1 VERFATMI
9 IKLPERKQRSYCER
23 PAPFASVIAPFLA
36 LAILCGAAI
45 AQSPADGRS
54 PMALLEESRE
64 RQRDYVEYLKKQASA
79 DPNNRRLRLDLGR
92 GYYALAIG
100 YDADAIAE
108 AEKLFDQILAAEPE
122 NATALVYRGSL
133 LGLKLGFHL
142 VPPDR
147 SLAALRQSNADM
159 DRAVALAPDDLE
171 VRSVRGYSSFYTP
184 SFVGRDRI
192 AVEDFSHIIQ
202 LLERQPGAEIQRAE
216 FHLALG
222 DAYHKAGEDDKARQS
237 WRRVME
243 LSPGASAAIAAE
255 SKLRGVAGQSSS
267 GPNYK
272 EVVAFFGFAI
282 GAAIFA
288 ILSALL
294 LRDFRRARRRGAGMW
309 AALLV
314 ALAALAWNGLNL
326 SSVVFG
332 ALGAHNLVGLAKL
345 AEPGGWR
352 MWRESE
358 IALVV
363 ALSPIPFGL
372 IAAYRFYKGTFMDIA
387 LKRGAALLVLFALAA
402 VYGRL
407 VALPAS
413 LALGRVSNDTL
424 RWVFYT
430 TVWLWLYALYPPL
443 RDRIYRLVDRRLFK
457 RRDYSR
463 LLDWFGERLQKAS
476 DEATLIATA
485 CDAAREAFAAESA
498 RFVPSTDDLANR
510 LAPIFAERRSNVLL
524 PSQANDDKLEREL
537 AGRRVE
543 LALAIRAGAEPV
555 GLILVG
561 PRAYGQ
567 SYLSEELSVL
577 RAVAAE
583 TGRTLDNLRLTE
595 ARRKQAVEE
604 EELRKLVAQSE
615 LMALRAQI
623 NPHFF
628 FNALNSVAS
637 LIAEDPP
644 RAERLIENLAEL
656 FRHAFKPSSDIIPL
670 EEELALVETYLEV
683 EKSRLGDKLRFRKFV
698 LPDALGIK
706 IPALTI
712 QPLIENAVKHG
723 IGQSDGGGTIT
734 LSASLRDG
742 GMSVIVADTGA
753 GIAPTEM
760 DDLMNRG
767 VGLSNVNSR
776 LVKLY
781 GQSSRLR
788 VDSAAGQGT
797 TVSFS
802 IPTDTA
808 TETQRHRDGEK
819 EGQTNG
825 ETERPREG
833 VIAT

>member
-1 VERFATMI
+1 M
-9 IKLPERKQRSYCER
+9 
-23 PAPFASVIAPFLA
+23 FLA
-36 LAILCGAAI
+36 LLLAFAGLRNAAI

-54 PMALLEESRE
+54 PMAALEQSRE
-64 RQRDYVEYLKKQASA
+64 RQRDYVEYLKKQAAA
-79 DPNNRRLRLDLGR
+79 DPDNRRLRLDLGR
-92 GYYALAIG
+92 GYYALALG
-100 YDADAIAE
+100 YDTAAIAE
-108 AEKLFDQILAAEPE
+108 AEKLFDQILAAEPD
-122 NATALVYRGSL
+122 NATVLAYRGSL
-133 LGLKLGFHL
+133 LGLKLGFRL

-147 SLAALRQSNADM
+147 SLSALRQSNADL

-171 VRSVRGYSSFYTP
+171 VRSIRGYSSYYTP
-184 SFVGRDRI
+184 SFLGRDRF
-192 AVEDFSHIIQ
+192 AVEDFSHIIR
-202 LLERQPGAEIQRAE
+202 LLERQQGAEVQRAE

-237 WRRVME
+237 WRRALE
-243 LSPGASAAIAAE
+243 LSPGATAAIAAE
-255 SKLRGVAGQSSS
+255 SKLRDIAEPISS

-288 ILSALL
+288 ILSVLL
-294 LRDFRRARRRGAGMW
+294 LRDVRRARRRRAGMW

-326 SSVVFG
+326 SSLIFN
-332 ALGAHNLVGLAKL
+332 ALGEHNLARLN
-345 AEPGGWR
+345 GWR
-352 MWRESE
+352 VWRESE

-372 IAAYRFYKGTFMDIA
+372 IAAYRFYKATFMDIA
-387 LKRGAALLVLFALAA
+387 LKRGAALLVLFALTA

-413 LALGRVSNDTL
+413 MALGRVSNDTL
-424 RWVFYT
+424 RGVFYT
-430 TVWLWLYALYPPL
+430 TVWLWLYALYPSL

-463 LLDWFGERLQKAS
+463 LLDWFGERLQKAN
-476 DEATLIATA
+476 DEEALIAAA

-498 RFVPSTDDLANR
+498 RFAPSTDDLAKR
-510 LAPIFAERRSNVLL
+510 LAPIFAERRSSVLL
-524 PSQANDDKLEREL
+524 PSQVNDDKLEREL

-583 TGRTLDNLRLTE
+583 TGRTLDNLRLIE

-698 LPDALGIK
+698 LPEAMGIK

-723 IGQSDGGGTIT
+723 IGRSDCGGAIT

-742 GMSVIVADTGA
+742 GVSVIVADTGA
-753 GIAPTEM
+753 GIAPSEM
-760 DDLMNRG
+760 DDLLNRG

-776 LVKLY
+776 LVRLY

-802 IPTDTA
+802 IPTNTA
-808 TETQRHRDGEK
+808 TETQR
-819 EGQTNG
+819 
-825 ETERPREG
+825 
-833 VIAT
+833 

>member
-1 VERFATMI
+1 M
-9 IKLPERKQRSYCER
+9 L
-23 PAPFASVIAPFLA
+23 LA
-36 LAILCGAAI
+36 LLLAFTGLWNVAL
-45 AQSPADGRS
+45 AQSPADERS
-54 PMALLEESRE
+54 PMAALGQTRE
-64 RQRDYVEYLKKQASA
+64 RQRDYVEYLKKQSAA
-79 DPNNRRLRLDLGR
+79 DPDNRQWRLDLVR
-92 GYYALAIG
+92 GYYALALG
-100 YDADAIAE
+100 YDSAAITE
-108 AEKLFDQILAAEPE
+108 VEKLLDQILAAEPG
-122 NATALVYRGSL
+122 NATALAYRGSL
-133 LGLKLGFHL
+133 LGLKLGL
-142 VPPDR
+142 NMIPLDR
-147 SLAALRQSNADM
+147 ALAVAQQSSANL
-159 DRAVALAPDDLE
+159 DRAVALAPDDVE
-171 VRSVRGYSSFYTP
+171 VRNIRGYASFYTP
-184 SFVGRDRI
+184 SFLGRDQI
-192 AVEDFSHIIQ
+192 AIEDFSQFIR
-202 LLERQPGAEIQRAE
+202 LLERQSGSEHQRAE
-216 FHLALG
+216 LHLTLG
-222 DAYHKAGEDDKARQS
+222 DAHHKAGEDDKARQS
-237 WRRVME
+237 WRRAIE
-243 LSPGASAAIAAE
+243 LAPGTSTAVAAE
-255 SKLRGVAGQSSS
+255 SKLRYVDEQPPSNL
-267 GPNYK
+267 NYR

-288 ILSALL
+288 ILSGLL
-294 LRDFRRARRRGAGMW
+294 LRDVRSARRRRAGMW

-314 ALAALAWNGLNL
+314 ALAALAWHGLNL
-326 SSVVFG
+326 LSVIFN
-332 ALGAHNLVGLAKL
+332 ALGGRTFNGLL
-345 AEPGGWR
+345 AWR
-352 MWRESE
+352 QSE

-372 IAAYRFYKGTFMDIA
+372 IAAYRFYKATFMDIA
-387 LKRGAALLVLFALAA
+387 LKRGVALIVLFALSAI
-402 VYGRL
+402 YGKL

-413 LALGRVSNDTL
+413 LSLSRLSNDTL

-443 RDRIYRLVDRRLFK
+443 RDRIYRLVDRHLFK

-463 LLDWFGERLQKAS
+463 LLDWFGERLQKAN
-476 DEATLIATA
+476 DETALIAAA

-498 RFVPSTDDLANR
+498 RFAPSTDDLVKR
-510 LAPIFAERRSNVLL
+510 LAPIFAERMSSVLL
-524 PSQANDDKLEREL
+524 PSQVNDDKLEREL

-583 TGRTLDNLRLTE
+583 TGRMLDNLRLIE

-656 FRHAFKPSSDIIPL
+656 FRHAFKPSSDIIPI

-698 LPDALGIK
+698 LPEAMGIK

-723 IGQSDGGGTIT
+723 IGRSDCGGAIT
-734 LSASLRDG
+734 LSVSLRDG

-753 GIAPTEM
+753 GIAPSEM
-760 DDLMNRG
+760 DDLLNRG

-802 IPTDTA
+802 VPA
-808 TETQRHRDGEK
+808 
-819 EGQTNG
+819 
-825 ETERPREG
+825 
-833 VIAT
+833 

>member
-1 VERFATMI
+1 V
-9 IKLPERKQRSYCER
+9 
-23 PAPFASVIAPFLA
+23 
-36 LAILCGAAI
+36 
-45 AQSPADGRS
+45 
-54 PMALLEESRE
+54 
-64 RQRDYVEYLKKQASA
+64 
-79 DPNNRRLRLDLGR
+79 
-92 GYYALAIG
+92 
-100 YDADAIAE
+100 
-108 AEKLFDQILAAEPE
+108 
-122 NATALVYRGSL
+122 
-133 LGLKLGFHL
+133 
-142 VPPDR
+142 
-147 SLAALRQSNADM
+147 
-159 DRAVALAPDDLE
+159 
-171 VRSVRGYSSFYTP
+171 
-184 SFVGRDRI
+184 
-192 AVEDFSHIIQ
+192 
-202 LLERQPGAEIQRAE
+202 
-216 FHLALG
+216 
-222 DAYHKAGEDDKARQS
+222 
-237 WRRVME
+237 
-243 LSPGASAAIAAE
+243 
-255 SKLRGVAGQSSS
+255 
-267 GPNYK
+267 
-272 EVVAFFGFAI
+272 
-282 GAAIFA
+282 
-288 ILSALL
+288 
-294 LRDFRRARRRGAGMW
+294 RRARRRRAGMW

-326 SSVVFG
+326 SSLIFN
-332 ALGAHNLVGLAKL
+332 ALGEHNLARLN
-345 AEPGGWR
+345 GWR
-352 MWRESE
+352 GWRESE
-358 IALVV
+358 IALGVG
-363 ALSPIPFGL
+363 LSPSPVGL
-372 IAAYRFYKGTFMDIA
+372 VGADRVYKATFMDIV
-387 LKRGAALLVLFALAA
+387 LKRGAALLVLFALTA

-424 RWVFYT
+424 RGVFYT

-463 LLDWFGERLQKAS
+463 LLDWFGERLQKAD
-476 DEATLIATA
+476 DETALIAAA

-498 RFVPSTDDLANR
+498 RFVPSTDDLARR
-510 LAPIFAERRSNVLL
+510 LAPIFAERRSSVLL
-524 PSQANDDKLEREL
+524 PSQVNDDKLEREW

-583 TGRTLDNLRLTE
+583 TGRTLDNLRLIE

-637 LIAEDPP
+637 MTAEAPP

-656 FRHAFKPSSDIIPL
+656 FRHAFKPSSDIIPI

-683 EKSRLGDKLRFRKFV
+683 ERSRLGDKLRFRKFV
-698 LPDALGIK
+698 LPEALEIK

-723 IGQSDGGGTIT
+723 IGRSDGGGSIT
-734 LSASLRDG
+734 LSVSLRDG
-742 GMSVIVADTGA
+742 GMSVIIADTGA
-753 GIAPTEM
+753 GIAPSEM
-760 DDLMNRG
+760 DDLLNRG

-802 IPTDTA
+802 IPICMGIESEDWFRINHVGRGERGDTG
-808 TETQRHRDGEK
+808 DDNNDK
-819 EGQTNG
+819 P
-825 ETERPREG
+825 PRVPSAPHG
-833 VIAT
+833 

>member
-1 VERFATMI
+1 M
-9 IKLPERKQRSYCER
+9 
-23 PAPFASVIAPFLA
+23 FLA
-36 LAILCGAAI
+36 LLLAFAGLWNAAV

-54 PMALLEESRE
+54 PMALLEQSRE
-64 RQRDYVEYLKKQASA
+64 RQRDYVEYLKKQSSA
-79 DPNNRRLRLDLGR
+79 DPNNLRLRLDLGR

-100 YDADAIAE
+100 YDAGAIAE
-108 AEKLFDQILAAEPE
+108 AEKLFNQILAAEPE

-133 LGLKLGFHL
+133 LGLKLGLRL

-147 SLAALRQSNADM
+147 SLAALRQSNADL
-159 DRAVALAPDDLE
+159 DRAVSLAPDDLE
-171 VRSVRGYSSFYTP
+171 VRSIRGYSSLYTP

-202 LLERQPGAEIQRAE
+202 LLERQPGAELQRAE
-216 FHLALG
+216 WRLALG

-255 SKLRGVAGQSSS
+255 SKLRVVAGQSPS

-288 ILSALL
+288 ILSVLL
-294 LRDFRRARRRGAGMW
+294 LRDVRRARRRRAGMW

-326 SSVVFG
+326 SSLIFD
-332 ALGAHNLVGLAKL
+332 ALGEHDLARLAGLD
-345 AEPGGWR
+345 GWR

-358 IALVV
+358 VALVM
-363 ALSPIPFGL
+363 AFSPIPFGL
-372 IAAYRFYKGTFMDIA
+372 IAAYRFYKATFMDIA
-387 LKRGAALLVLFALAA
+387 LKRGAALLVLFALTA

-413 LALGRVSNDTL
+413 LALWRVSNDTL
-424 RWVFYT
+424 RGVFYT
-430 TVWLWLYALYPPL
+430 TVWLWLYALYPSL

-463 LLDWFGERLQKAS
+463 LLDWFGERLQKS
-476 DEATLIATA
+476 NDEAALIAAA

-498 RFVPSTDDLANR
+498 RFAPPTDDLAKR
-510 LAPIFAERRSNVLL
+510 LSPIFAERRSSVLL
-524 PSQANDDKLEREL
+524 PSQVNDDKLEREL

-583 TGRTLDNLRLTE
+583 TGRTLDNLRLIE

-698 LPDALGIK
+698 LPETLEIK

-723 IGQSDGGGTIT
+723 IGRSDGGGAIT

-753 GIAPTEM
+753 GIAPSEM
-760 DDLMNRG
+760 DDLLNRG
-767 VGLSNVNSR
+767 VGLSNVNNR

-802 IPTDTA
+802 IPTGVGIESEDWF
-808 TETQRHRDGEK
+808 RINHGEH
-819 EGQTNG
+819 G
-825 ETERPREG
+825 EHGE
-833 VIAT
+833 

>member
-1 VERFATMI
+1 MFFVLLLA
-9 IKLPERKQRSYCER
+9 
-23 PAPFASVIAPFLA
+23 FASLWNEAV
-36 LAILCGAAI
+36 
-45 AQSPADGRS
+45 AQSLAGGRS
-54 PMALLEESRE
+54 PMAVFEQSRD
-64 RQRDYVEYLKKQASA
+64 RQRDYVEYLKKQAAA

-92 GYYALAIG
+92 GYYALALG
-100 YDADAIAE
+100 DDVAAVAAAE
-108 AEKLFDQILAAEPE
+108 ELFDQILAAEPE

-133 LGLKLGFHL
+133 LGLKLGFRL
-142 VPPDR
+142 VPPNQMG
-147 SLAALRQSNADM
+147 ATLRRSNADM
-159 DRAVALAPDDLE
+159 DLAVALAPDDLE
-171 VRSVRGYSSFYTP
+171 VRSVRGYTSLYTP

-192 AVEDFSHIIQ
+192 AVEDFSHILQ
-202 LLERQPGAEIQRAE
+202 RFERRPGAEIQRAE

-222 DAYHKAGEDDKARQS
+222 DAYHKAGEVDKARQS

-243 LSPGASAAIAAE
+243 LSPGATAAIAAE
-255 SKLRGVAGQSSS
+255 SKLRGVKEPGPSV
-267 GPNYK
+267 PNYK

-288 ILSALL
+288 ILSVLL
-294 LRDFRRARRRGAGMW
+294 LRDVRSARRRRAGMW

-314 ALAALAWNGLNL
+314 ALAALAWNGVNL
-326 SSVVFG
+326 SSVVFNAIG
-332 ALGAHNLVGLAKL
+332 EHSLAGLAK
-345 AEPGGWR
+345 PSGWR

-372 IAAYRFYKGTFMDIA
+372 IAAYRFYKATFMDIA

-463 LLDWFGERLQKAS
+463 LLDWFGERLQKAN
-476 DEATLIATA
+476 DETALIATA
-485 CDAAREAFAAESA
+485 CDAAREAFAAEST
-498 RFVPSTDDLANR
+498 RFVPSTDDLAKR
-510 LAPIFAERRSNVLL
+510 LAPIFAERRSSVLL
-524 PSQANDDKLEREL
+524 PSQVDDDKLEREL
-537 AGRRVE
+537 SGRGAE

-555 GLILVG
+555 GLIFVG

-583 TGRTLDNLRLTE
+583 TGRTLDNLRLIE

-656 FRHAFKPSSDIIPL
+656 FRHAFKPSSDVIPL

-698 LPDALGIK
+698 LPEALGIK

-723 IGQSDGGGTIT
+723 IGQSEGGGTIT
-734 LSASLRDG
+734 LSASMRDG

-753 GIAPTEM
+753 GIAPSEM
-760 DDLMNRG
+760 GDLLNRG

-776 LVKLY
+776 LIKLY

-802 IPTDTA
+802 IPTDIA
-808 TETQRHRDGEK
+808 TETQRHRDEQK
-819 EGQTNG
+819 EGQRNG
-825 ETERPREG
+825 ETGRQREG
-833 VIAT
+833 GTAA

>member
-1 VERFATMI
+1 M
-9 IKLPERKQRSYCER
+9 
-23 PAPFASVIAPFLA
+23 FLA
-36 LAILCGAAI
+36 LLLAFAGLWNVAI
-45 AQSPADGRS
+45 AQSPADRRS
-54 PMALLEESRE
+54 PMALLEQSRE
-64 RQRDYVEYLKKQASA
+64 RQRDYVEYLKKQAAA
-79 DPNNRRLRLDLGR
+79 DPNNRGLRLDLGR
-92 GYYALAIG
+92 GYYALALG
-100 YDADAIAE
+100 YDAGAIAE
-108 AEKLFDQILAAEPE
+108 AEELFDQILAAEPE

-142 VPPDR
+142 LPPNQ
-147 SLAALRQSNADM
+147 SAATLRQSNADL

-171 VRSVRGYSSFYTP
+171 VRTVRGYTSLYTP

-202 LLERQPGAEIQRAE
+202 LLERQTGAELQRAE

-243 LSPGASAAIAAE
+243 LSPGASVAIAAE
-255 SKLRGVAGQSSS
+255 SKLRLVAGQSSS
-267 GPNYK
+267 GPDYK

-282 GAAIFA
+282 GSAIFA
-288 ILSALL
+288 ILSVLL
-294 LRDFRRARRRGAGMW
+294 LRDVRRARRRRAGMW
-309 AALLV
+309 AAVLV

-326 SSVVFG
+326 SSLIFD
-332 ALGAHNLVGLAKL
+332 ALGEHSLARLAGLD
-345 AEPGGWR
+345 EWR

-358 IALVV
+358 IALVL
-363 ALSPIPFGL
+363 AFSPIPFGL
-372 IAAYRFYKGTFMDIA
+372 IAAYRFYKATFMDIA
-387 LKRGAALLVLFALAA
+387 LKRGAALLVLFALTA

-424 RWVFYT
+424 RGIFYT
-430 TVWLWLYALYPPL
+430 TVWLWLYALYPSL

-463 LLDWFGERLQKAS
+463 LLDWFGERLQKAN
-476 DEATLIATA
+476 DETALIAAA
-485 CDAAREAFAAESA
+485 CDAAREAFVAESA
-498 RFVPSTDDLANR
+498 RFVPSTDDLAKR
-510 LAPIFAERRSNVLL
+510 LAPIFAERRSSVLL
-524 PSQANDDKLEREL
+524 PSQVNDDKLEREL

-583 TGRTLDNLRLTE
+583 TGRTLDNLRLIE

-656 FRHAFKPSSDIIPL
+656 FRHAFKPSSDVIPI

-698 LPDALGIK
+698 LPEALGIK

-723 IGQSDGGGTIT
+723 IGQSDGGGAIT
-734 LSASLRDG
+734 LSVSLRDG

-753 GIAPTEM
+753 GIAPSEM
-760 DDLMNRG
+760 GDLLNRG

-802 IPTDTA
+802 IQTDLEA
-808 TETQRHRDGEK
+808 AAPNQYR
-819 EGQTNG
+819 
-825 ETERPREG
+825 ER
-833 VIAT
+833 

>member
-1 VERFATMI
+1 
-9 IKLPERKQRSYCER
+9 
-23 PAPFASVIAPFLA
+23 
-36 LAILCGAAI
+36 
-45 AQSPADGRS
+45 
-54 PMALLEESRE
+54 MALLEQSRE
-64 RQRDYVEYLKKQASA
+64 RQRDYVEYLKKQVAA

-92 GYYALAIG
+92 GYYALALG
-100 YDADAIAE
+100 YDATAIEE
-108 AEKLFDQILAAEPE
+108 AEKLFDQILDAEPE

-133 LGLKLGFHL
+133 LGLKLGFRL
-142 VPPDR
+142 VPLDR
-147 SLAALRQSNADM
+147 SLAALQQSNADM
-159 DRAVALAPDDLE
+159 DRAVALAPDDME

-184 SFVGRDRI
+184 SFVGRDQI

-222 DAYHKAGEDDKARQS
+222 DAYHKTGEDDKARQN
-237 WRRVME
+237 WRRVMG
-243 LSPGASAAIAAE
+243 LAPGASAAITAE

-272 EVVAFFGFAI
+272 EIVAFFGFAI

-288 ILSALL
+288 ILSVLL
-294 LRDFRRARRRGAGMW
+294 LRDVRRARRRRAGMW

-314 ALAALAWNGLNL
+314 TLAALAWNGLNL
-326 SSVVFG
+326 SSVIFN
-332 ALGAHNLVGLAKL
+332 ALGEHNMAWLSRLANLAKL
-345 AEPGGWR
+345 NGWR

-358 IALVV
+358 IALIV

-372 IAAYRFYKGTFMDIA
+372 IAAYRFYKATFMDIA

-430 TVWLWLYALYPPL
+430 TVWLWLYAFYPPM

-463 LLDWFGERLQKAS
+463 LLDWFGERLQKAN
-476 DEATLIATA
+476 DETALIATA

-498 RFVPSTDDLANR
+498 RFVPSTDDLAKR
-510 LAPIFAERRSNVLL
+510 LAPIFAERRSSVLL
-524 PSQANDDKLEREL
+524 PSQVNDDKLEREL
-537 AGRRVE
+537 AGRGVE

-555 GLILVG
+555 GLIFVG

-583 TGRTLDNLRLTE
+583 TGRTLDNLRLIE

-683 EKSRLGDKLRFRKFV
+683 EKSRLGEKLRFRKFV
-698 LPDALGIK
+698 LPEALGIK

-723 IGQSDGGGTIT
+723 IGRSDGGGTIT
-734 LSASLRDG
+734 LSASMRDG

-753 GIAPTEM
+753 GIAQSEVG
-760 DDLMNRG
+760 DLLNRG

-776 LVKLY
+776 LIKLY

-802 IPTDTA
+802 VPTDMA
-808 TETQRHRDGEK
+808 TEPQSHRDGE
-819 EGQTNG
+819 
-825 ETERPREG
+825 TERQKDRE
-833 VIAT
+833 TK